1 MSVLQASI
9 IHEMATKDPCR
20 ANSYENPA
28 WHVYGGRSSHIP
40 EGTEFQP

>member
-1 MSVLQASI
+1 MSVLYASL

-20 ANSYENPA
+20 ANSYENPS
-28 WHVYGGRSSHIP
+28 WHVYGGGSGHFP